1 MKLGENQ
8 LFNAL
13 IFILGMCC
21 KNTVEEEKKNKDVNE
36 AYQMNFQKITALKI
50 HNKI

>member
-13 IFILGMCC
+13 IIFLGMCC
-21 KNTVEEEKKNKDVNE
+21 KNTVEEEKKKKDDNE